1 MKKYNEKTLI
11 KKCYW
16 PLLKLIEFNDFKIA
30 IELSGKTLQ
39 EIYALDRTWVKKFR
53 TLLNKKCE
61 LIGSGFSQ
69 IIGPL
74 VPEEISKKS

>member
-1 MKKYNEKTLI
+1 MIKLYSLFHLNTSFSSVEKIEQKTLI

-53 TLLNKKCE
+53 TLLNKKM
-61 LIGSGFSQ
+61 
-69 IIGPL
+69 
-74 VPEEISKKS
+74 